1 MDKQK
6 IREEVINKLEAN
18 FDEYLLLTAD
28 KDINDIDWDA
38 RQQTV
43 LGLIIRLMDAYE
55 LDPDALAM
63 TYRLHKGGIVDAKRT
78 SGKVPKFPS

>member
-6 IREEVINKLEAN
+6 IREEIIDKLKAN

-38 RQQTV
+38 RQQSI
-43 LGLIIRLMDAYE
+43 LGLIVQLMDAYE
-55 LDPDALAM
+55 LDPDALAIA
-63 TYRLHKGGIVDAKRT
+63 YRLHRGATADAKRT
-78 SGKVPKFPS
+78 LGKVPKFPS